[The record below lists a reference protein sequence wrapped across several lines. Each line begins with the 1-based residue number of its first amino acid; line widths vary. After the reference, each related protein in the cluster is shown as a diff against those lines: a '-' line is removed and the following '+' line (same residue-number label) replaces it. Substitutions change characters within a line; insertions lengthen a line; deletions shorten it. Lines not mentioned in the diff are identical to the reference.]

1 MRIVLDA
8 NVYVSSLLT
17 RHGNA
22 KKIIDL
28 FDKTD
33 FELLVSEPILEE
45 VERVLGYPHIAKL
58 HRRSTLDIE
67 RYIKYLRNIATLVTP
82 SERLQIASD
91 ECDNRYVECALEG
104 RADFLVTGDKKH
116 LLPLKEHRGTQIL
129 PPAAFLI
136 LLELDGA

>member
-22 KKIIDL
+22 KTIIDL
-28 FDKTD
+28 FDETD

-45 VERVLGYPHIAKL
+45 IARVLGYPHIAKL
-58 HRRSTLDIE
+58 HQRSAQDIDD
-67 RYIKYLRNIATLVTP
+67 YIKSLRVIATFVAP
-82 SERLQIASD
+82 RERLQIASD
-91 ECDNRYVECALEG
+91 ESDNRYIECAVEG

-116 LLPLKEHRGTQIL
+116 LLPLKEYQDVQIL
-129 PPAAFLI
+129 SPAAFLA
-136 LLELDGA
+136 LLQLDNT